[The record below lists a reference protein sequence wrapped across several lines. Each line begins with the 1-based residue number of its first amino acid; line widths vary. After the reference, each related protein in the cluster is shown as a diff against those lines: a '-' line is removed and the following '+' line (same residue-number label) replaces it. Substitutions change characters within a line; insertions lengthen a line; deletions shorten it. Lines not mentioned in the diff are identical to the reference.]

1 MTYSEMIKL
10 FEKNSDSEKA
20 AKMAKYQKNHF
31 AFYGIPTP
39 LRRQL
44 SKAFLKEKS
53 LEEAVDW
60 KFVFEMWQ
68 EDCRECQY
76 LACDYLQM
84 PRVSAKLL
92 LSDLDKIKELAVSKA
107 WWDSVD
113 NLDEVAGVIVK
124 KNPQAKEIMLEWS
137 AADNFWLR
145 RLAIDH
151 QLTFKKATDEH
162 LLAAIIEN
170 NLSDSV
176 FAKEFFINKAI
187 GWALREYSKTNP
199 NWVHNFIENHQEQMN
214 RLSVREASKYL

>member
-1 MTYSEMIKL
+1 MTYSEIIKL
-10 FEKNSDSEKA
+10 FEENSDSEKA
-20 AKMAKYQKNHF
+20 AKMANYQKKHF

-44 SKAFLKEKS
+44 SKTFLKEKS
-53 LEEAVDW
+53 LEEVIDW
-60 KFVFEMWQ
+60 EFVFAMWQ

-76 LACDYLQM
+76 LVCNYLQM
-84 PRVSAKLL
+84 PKIKSKLT
-92 LSDLDKIKELAVSKA
+92 LSDLSKIKELVVSKS

-113 NLDEVAGVIVK
+113 NLDEVAGAIVK
-124 KNPQAKEIMLEWS
+124 NDSQAKEIMLEWS
-137 AADNFWLR
+137 LADNFWLR
-145 RLAIDH
+145 RVAIDH
-151 QLTFKKATDEH
+151 QLTFKKDTDEN

-170 NLSDSV
+170 NLSGSA

-199 NWVHNFIENHQEQMN
+199 IWVHYFIEKHKEQMD